1 MTWRSHEKW
10 GSSPAKCKYV
20 LTFLAIRFRFFF
32 FTTQLHIFCNYDF
45 SVFSNNAC
53 DNCGDNVCTI
63 ADTERMDPDL
73 YDEFGNY
80 VWAGDWRVRM
90 TRTVRRGRGRRG
102 REWGRKR
109 LSMRRR
115 SQARVWPTKSDAAL
129 YYDPDTDR
137 MHLYLYR
144 CWFRFLVLW
153 NSSDYILN
161 LLW

>member
-10 GSSPAKCKYV
+10 GSSPAKCKYI

-80 VWAGDWRVRM
+80 VWAGECGWHGQWGGVEGGEGGSGAGRDWAWGEGARPEYGQQKVMPLYIM
-90 TRTVRRGRGRRG
+90 THTLTECTFIYIDVDFGF
-102 REWGRKR
+102 
-109 LSMRRR
+109 
-115 SQARVWPTKSDAAL
+115 
-129 YYDPDTDR
+129 
-137 MHLYLYR
+137 
-144 CWFRFLVLW
+144 WFCGIRQII
-153 NSSDYILN
+153 Y
-161 LLW
+161 